1 MALALV
7 QRFDMDVVLLGLQCT
22 YRIIGI
28 CAGYRLRGQQ
38 RFMNI

>member
-7 QRFDMDVVLLGLQCT
+7 QRFDMDVALLGHQCT

-28 CAGYRLRGQQ
+28 CAGYIGYEASDDL
-38 RFMNI
+38 